1 MLFELLLFNSNRL
14 DESNRPLN
22 VLVTVLLVVGSS
34 TSLVFFAGSS
44 VLVLKLLVYKG
55 QLFLSTRNLL
65 NEFTFV
71 ISLLSNDLATQVLD
85 LRSKPVFDSFS
96 FGTHDISPD
105 GIQFVQNLRDGCLGH
120 LSVIG
125 ILNSQ
130 NNSNSLSWNPIIVN
144 FLNSLSNYIS

>member
-1 MLFELLLFNSNRL
+1 MNSNRL

-120 LSVIG
+120 LSVKG

-144 FLNSLSNYIS
+144 FFNSLSNYIS

>member
-1 MLFELLLFNSNRL
+1 MNSNRL

-120 LSVIG
+120 LSVKG